1 MGNEDTEKPNRSL
14 ERAQKSGTFGVEF
27 EFQSSSDGS
36 VELPKC
42 CKIGRFTLRLAL
54 ADSL

>member
-1 MGNEDTEKPNRSL
+1 MGNEDIEKPNRSL
-14 ERAQKSGTFGVEF
+14 ESAQKSTSLGVEF